1 MDNGVAGNDLADRYH
16 SMKTEGLVDV
26 KFLLRNRDEAT
37 VEQVKREVKAM
48 YDALDRGDSKVLDFN
63 DKTIQ

>member
-1 MDNGVAGNDLADRYH
+1 MDNNSARESLANRYAN
-16 SMKTEGLVDV
+16 MKLEGLVDV

-37 VEQVKREVKAM
+37 TEQVCREVEAM
-48 YDALDRGDSKVLDFN
+48 YAALERGDSKVLDFN

>member
-16 SMKTEGLVDV
+16 RMKTEGLVDV

>member
-1 MDNGVAGNDLADRYH
+1 MDNGVADNDLADRYH
-16 SMKTEGLVDV
+16 RMKTEGLVDV